1 MQIRNVA
8 IIAHVDHGK
17 TTLIDGMLKQ
27 THTFRENQAEMS
39 QETILDSNDLEREK
53 GITILA
59 KNTSINYRSLAGEEI
74 KINIIDT
81 PGHADFAGE
90 VERVI
95 SMADGAILLV
105 DAAEGPLPQTKF
117 VLQQAIKRKL
127 PIIVLINKIDR
138 QDSEPE
144 RVLNQVEELFLSLA
158 DDSTQLDFPVLYSV
172 GRMGKIWSKLPEE
185 TQAESLAKEPG
196 NLQLLFEEIVKSIP
210 APQTDPSKPFKMQ
223 VSTLDFDSYKG
234 VYAIGKVTQGIVKAG
249 QRLVILQED
258 QKVGEMTVTHLM
270 ESNGLNRQEIKQSR
284 PGDIIA
290 ITGVDKIAIGQ
301 TLAAL
306 GETKGFPMIKI
317 TEPTLK
323 IQIAANTSPFV
334 GRESEFCTVRQL
346 ADRLKR
352 EQKTNLGL
360 RIEQKEGGV
369 FIVAG
374 RGELHLSVLI
384 ETMRREGYEMEV
396 SRPQVIFKEI
406 DGVKQE
412 PVEELIIEIEQDY
425 LGIITEELGKRHAQ
439 LQSSFT
445 NSKGICR
452 MVYQITSRN
461 LLGFRSEILTKT
473 KGNGLFTSSFLHYA
487 PLQESRLKLRNGALI
502 ATETGTV
509 TAYALESVQQRGKT
523 FVVPGEEVYEG
534 QIVGLCKQKGD
545 LEVNVCKNKKLTNF
559 RSNAEVMTVL
569 NSRVELSLEQ
579 CLDFIEN
586 DELLEVTPKNL
597 RLRKR
602 YLNKLERNKK
612 MQALKDAKN
621 E

>member
-27 THTFRENQAEMS
+27 THTFRDNQAEMV

-59 KNTSINYRSLAGEEI
+59 KNTSINYRSKTGEEI

-117 VLQQAIKRKL
+117 VLQQAIKRQL

-144 RVLNQVEELFLSLA
+144 KVLKQLEELFLSLA
-158 DDSTQLDFPVLYSV
+158 DDSSQLDFPVLYSV
-172 GRMGKIWSKLPEE
+172 GRMGKIWSKLPEKNQLE
-185 TQAESLAKEPG
+185 FLAKATG
-196 NLQLLFEEIVKSIP
+196 NLQPLFEEIVRTIP
-210 APQTDPSKPFKMQ
+210 APQTNLQKPFKMQ
-223 VSTLDFDSYKG
+223 VSTLDFDLYKG
-234 VYAIGKVTQGIVKAG
+234 IYAIGKVTQGLVKTG
-249 QRLVILQED
+249 QRLVILQE
-258 QKVGEMTVTHLM
+258 QEKVGEMTVVHLL
-270 ESNGLNRQEIKQSR
+270 ESVGLDRKETEQSR

-290 ITGVDKIAIGQ
+290 ITGADKIAIGQ

-306 GETKGFPMIKI
+306 GETEGFPMIKI

-334 GRESEFCTVRQL
+334 GKESEFCTVRQL
-346 ADRLKR
+346 AERLKR

-360 RIEQKEGGV
+360 HIEQKEGGV

-374 RGELHLSVLI
+374 RGELHLSILI
-384 ETMRREGYEMEV
+384 ETMRREGYEMELG
-396 SRPQVIFKEI
+396 RPQVIFKEI
-406 DGVKQE
+406 DGIKQE
-412 PVEELIIEIEQDY
+412 PLEELIIEIEQNFI
-425 LGIITEELGKRHAQ
+425 GTITEELGERHAQ

-445 NSKGICR
+445 NNKGISR

-461 LLGFRSEILTKT
+461 LLGFRSGILTKT
-473 KGNGLFTSSFLHYA
+473 KGNGLFTSSFLHYV
-487 PLQESRLKLRNGALI
+487 PIQDKRLKSRNGALI
-502 ATETGTV
+502 ATEAGVV
-509 TAYALESVQQRGKT
+509 TAYALENVQERGKT
-523 FVVPGEEVYEG
+523 FVIPGEQIYEG
-534 QIVGLCKQKGD
+534 QIVGLCKQKDD

-559 RSNAEVMTVL
+559 RSNADVLTVL
-569 NSRVELSLEQ
+569 NSKVDLSLEQ

-586 DELLEVTPKNL
+586 DELLEVTPLNL

-602 YLNKLERNKK
+602 YLSKLQRNKK
-612 MQALKDAKN
+612 NHPKK
-621 E
+621 

>member
-27 THTFRENQAEMS
+27 THTFRANQAEMG

-59 KNTSINYRSLAGEEI
+59 KNTSIIYHSLAGEKI

-117 VLQQAIKRKL
+117 VLQQAIKQQL

-144 RVLNQVEELFLSLA
+144 RVLQQIEELFLNLVDNS
-158 DDSTQLDFPVLYSV
+158 SQLDFPVLYSV
-172 GRMGKIWSKLPEE
+172 GRMGKIWTTLPD
-185 TQAESLAKEPG
+185 ESELQSLPQTSS
-196 NLQLLFEEIVKSIP
+196 NLQALFEEIIKTIP
-210 APQTDPSKPFKMQ
+210 APQSDAQAPFKMQ
-223 VSTLDFDSYKG
+223 VSTLDFDPYKG
-234 VYAIGKVTQGIVKAG
+234 IYAIGKVTQGSVKQG
-249 QRLVILQED
+249 QRLVILQE
-258 QKVGEMTVTHLM
+258 KEKIGEMSVAHLL
-270 ESNGLNRQEIKQSR
+270 ESVGLEKKEIEESR
-284 PGDIIA
+284 PGDIVA
-290 ITGVDKIAIGQ
+290 ITGIDKIAIGQ

-306 GETKGFPMIKI
+306 GETEGFPMIKI

-323 IQIAANTSPFV
+323 IAIVANTSPFV
-334 GRESEFCTVRQL
+334 GRESDFCTVRQL

-360 RIEQKEGGV
+360 HIEQKEGGV

-396 SRPQVIFKEI
+396 GRPQVIFKEI
-406 DGVKQE
+406 DGVQQE
-412 PVEELIIEIEQDY
+412 PIEELIIEIDQAY
-425 LGIITEELGKRHAQ
+425 VGIITEELGKRHAQ
-439 LQSSFT
+439 LQSSVS
-445 NSKGICR
+445 NSRGVSR
-452 MVYQITSRN
+452 MIYQISSRN

-487 PLQESRLKLRNGALI
+487 PLQASRLKLRNGALI
-502 ATETGTV
+502 ATEPGMV

-523 FVVPGEEVYEG
+523 FVIPGEHVYEG

-545 LEVNVCKNKKLTNF
+545 LEVNVCKSKKLTNF

-569 NSRVELSLEQ
+569 NARVDLSLEQ

-586 DELLEVTPKNL
+586 DELLEATPQNL

-602 YLNKLERNKK
+602 YLSKLQRNKK
-612 MQALKDAKN
+612 NQARI
-621 E
+621 

>member
-27 THTFRENQAEMS
+27 THTFRANQAEMG

-59 KNTSINYRSLAGEEI
+59 KNTSIIYHSLAGEKI

-117 VLQQAIKRKL
+117 VLQQAIKQQL
-127 PIIVLINKIDR
+127 PIIVLVNKIDR

-144 RVLNQVEELFLSLA
+144 RVLQQIEELFLNLVDNS
-158 DDSTQLDFPVLYSV
+158 SQLDFPVLYAV
-172 GRMGKIWSKLPEE
+172 GRMGKIWKKLPDKNELK
-185 TQAESLAKEPG
+185 SLPQTAG
-196 NLQLLFEEIVKSIP
+196 NLQALFEEIIKTIP
-210 APQTDPSKPFKMQ
+210 APQSDAQAPFKMQ
-223 VSTLDFDSYKG
+223 VSTLDFDPYKG
-234 VYAIGKVTQGIVKAG
+234 IYAIGKVTQGSVRQG
-249 QRLVILQED
+249 QRLVILQEKE
-258 QKVGEMTVTHLM
+258 KVGEMSVAHLL
-270 ESNGLNRQEIKQSR
+270 ESVGLEKKEIEESQ
-284 PGDIIA
+284 PGDIVA
-290 ITGVDKIAIGQ
+290 ITGIDKIAIGQ

-306 GETKGFPMIKI
+306 GETEGFPMIKI

-323 IQIAANTSPFV
+323 IAIAANTSPFV
-334 GRESEFCTVRQL
+334 GRESDFCTVRQL

-360 RIEQKEGGV
+360 HIEQKEGGV

-396 SRPQVIFKEI
+396 GRPQVIFKEI
-406 DGVKQE
+406 DGVQQE
-412 PVEELIIEIEQDY
+412 PIEELIIEIDQAY
-425 LGIITEELGKRHAQ
+425 VGIITEELGKRHAQ
-439 LQSSFT
+439 LQSSVS
-445 NSKGICR
+445 NSRGVSR
-452 MVYQITSRN
+452 MIYQISSRN

-487 PLQESRLKLRNGALI
+487 PLQASRLKLRNGALI
-502 ATETGTV
+502 ATEPGMV

-523 FVVPGEEVYEG
+523 FVIPGEHVYEG

-545 LEVNVCKNKKLTNF
+545 LEVNVCKSKKLTNF

-569 NSRVELSLEQ
+569 NARADLSLEQ

-586 DELLEVTPKNL
+586 DELLEATPQNL

-602 YLNKLERNKK
+602 YLSKLQRNKK
-612 MQALKDAKN
+612 NQARI
-621 E
+621 

>member
-1 MQIRNVA
+1 MQIRNIA

-27 THTFRENQAEMS
+27 TNAFRVNQAEMG
-39 QETILDSNDLEREK
+39 QDTILDSNDLEREK

-59 KNTSINYRSLAGEEI
+59 KNTSVFYQSLAGEEY

-105 DAAEGPLPQTKF
+105 DAAEGPLPQTRF
-117 VLQQAIKRKL
+117 VLQQAIQQQL

-138 QDSEPE
+138 HDAEPE
-144 RVLNQVEELFLSLA
+144 RVLQQVEELFLNLA
-158 DDSTQLDFPVLYSV
+158 SDSSQLDFPVLYAV
-172 GRMGKIWSKLPEE
+172 GRLGKIWTVLPVPNQLEDLPQ
-185 TQAESLAKEPG
+185 TTG
-196 NLQLLFEEIVKSIP
+196 NLQFLFEEIVHTVP
-210 APQTDPSKPFKMQ
+210 APHCDTQAAFKMQ

-234 VYAIGKVTQGIVKAG
+234 IYAIGKVTQGVVKKG
-249 QRLVILQED
+249 QRLLVLQE
-258 QKVGEMTVTHLM
+258 QEKVGEISVAQLF
-270 ESNGLNRQEIKQSR
+270 ESVGLEKKEIQESQA
-284 PGDIIA
+284 GDIVA
-290 ITGVDKIAIGQ
+290 ITGVEKIAIGQ

-306 GETKGFPMIKI
+306 GETEGFPMINI

-323 IQIAANTSPFV
+323 IAITASTSPFV
-334 GRESEFCTVRQL
+334 GKEGEFCTVRQL

-360 RIEQKEGGV
+360 QIEQKEGGI

-374 RGELHLSVLI
+374 RGELHLAVLI

-396 SRPQVIFKEI
+396 GRPQVIFKEI
-406 DGVKQE
+406 DGIQQE
-412 PVEELIIEIEQDY
+412 PIEELIVEIEQTY
-425 LGIITEELGKRHAQ
+425 VGVITEELGKRHAQ
-439 LQSSFT
+439 LQSSST
-445 NSKGICR
+445 NSRGVSR
-452 MVYQITSRN
+452 MVYYISSRN

-487 PLQESRLKLRNGALI
+487 PLQANKLKLRNGALI
-502 ATETGTV
+502 ATEGGMV

-523 FVVPGEEVYEG
+523 FVIPGEQVYEG

-545 LEVNVCKNKKLTNF
+545 LEVNVCKSKKLTNF
-559 RSNAEVMTVL
+559 RSNADVLTVL
-569 NSRVELSLEQ
+569 NAKVDLSLEQ

-586 DELLEVTPKNL
+586 DELLEVTPQNL

-602 YLNKLERNKK
+602 YLSKLERAKK
-612 MQALKDAKN
+612 IKLKAQ
-621 E
+621 

>member
-27 THTFRENQAEMS
+27 THTFRANQAEMG

-59 KNTSINYRSLAGEEI
+59 KNTSIIYHSLAGEKI

-117 VLQQAIKRKL
+117 VLQQAIKQQL

-144 RVLNQVEELFLSLA
+144 RVLQQIEELFLNLVDNS
-158 DDSTQLDFPVLYSV
+158 SQLDFPVLYSV
-172 GRMGKIWSKLPEE
+172 GRMGKIWTTLPD
-185 TQAESLAKEPG
+185 ESELQSLPQTSS
-196 NLQLLFEEIVKSIP
+196 NLQALFEEIIKTIP
-210 APQTDPSKPFKMQ
+210 APQSDAQAPFKMQ
-223 VSTLDFDSYKG
+223 VSTLDFDPYKG
-234 VYAIGKVTQGIVKAG
+234 IYAIGKVTQGSVKQG
-249 QRLVILQED
+249 QRLVILQE
-258 QKVGEMTVTHLM
+258 KEKIGEMSVAHLL
-270 ESNGLNRQEIKQSR
+270 ESVGLEKKEIEESR
-284 PGDIIA
+284 PGDIVA
-290 ITGVDKIAIGQ
+290 ITGIDKIAIGQ

-306 GETKGFPMIKI
+306 GETEGFPMIKI

-323 IQIAANTSPFV
+323 IAIAANTSPFV
-334 GRESEFCTVRQL
+334 GRESDFCTVRQL

-360 RIEQKEGGV
+360 HIEQKEGGV

-396 SRPQVIFKEI
+396 GRPQVIFKEI
-406 DGVKQE
+406 DGVQQE
-412 PVEELIIEIEQDY
+412 PIEELIIEIDQAY
-425 LGIITEELGKRHAQ
+425 VGIITEELGKRHAQ
-439 LQSSFT
+439 LQSSVS
-445 NSKGICR
+445 NSRGVSR
-452 MVYQITSRN
+452 MIYQISSRN

-487 PLQESRLKLRNGALI
+487 PLQASRLKLRNGALI
-502 ATETGTV
+502 ATEPGMV

-523 FVVPGEEVYEG
+523 FVIPGEHVYEG

-545 LEVNVCKNKKLTNF
+545 LEVNVCKSKKLTNF

-569 NSRVELSLEQ
+569 NARVDLSLEQ

-586 DELLEVTPKNL
+586 DELLEATPQNL

-602 YLNKLERNKK
+602 YLSKLQRNKK
-612 MQALKDAKN
+612 NQARI
-621 E
+621 